1 MFTEKSLIQFT
12 NAGKGY
18 VKTSAR
24 SILSMMKR
32 NISMSTFVEI
42 NQIYLCRLMTSGRLA
57 TKLYSDK

>member
-18 VKTSAR
+18 VKTSAK

-42 NQIYLCRLMTSGRLA
+42 NQIYLCRLMYSGRLA